1 MSNLEVSPPPRIAAP
16 SPAGRKRFRST
27 ARAASAALLA
37 LVSVVSCLSLGVANE
52 FAVYGLNLDMPR
64 RTGDAVTW
72 QLLVDVPNAADPVSS
87 QRIVLKPGAR
97 AYGVFEKARW
107 TDRAPELLQAL
118 LIEGFEDSGRVI
130 GVGRMSSSVGGD
142 IALIGELRAFE
153 AEYPD
158 EGQPF
163 ARITFSAKL
172 VHYSSSR
179 VLTARVFEQR
189 VPSEGRDLPSVVAAF
204 EQGVNAMV
212 PEVVDWALSAGDANW
227 QAAYPERR

>member
-1 MSNLEVSPPPRIAAP
+1 MTKHGVSPII
-16 SPAGRKRFRST
+16 
-27 ARAASAALLA
+27 ARAPGVRRTRFGLPVDALLMALLA
-37 LVSVVSCLSLGVANE
+37 AVSLTSCLSLGNANE
-52 FAVYGLNLDMPR
+52 FAVYGLNLEMPK
-64 RTGDAVTW
+64 RTGPAVTW
-72 QLLVDVPNAADPVSS
+72 QLLVDVPSAADPVSS

-118 LIEGFEDSGRVI
+118 LIEGFEDSTRVI

-153 AEYPD
+153 AEFPD
-158 EGQPF
+158 EGQAF
-163 ARITFSAKL
+163 AHIVYSAKL

-189 VPSEGRDLPSVVAAF
+189 VPTGGRDLPSVVEAF
-204 EQGVNAMV
+204 ERGVNAMV
-212 PEVVDWALSAGDANW
+212 PEIVDWSLTAGDANW
-227 QAAYPERR
+227 QAAFPQQR

>member
-1 MSNLEVSPPPRIAAP
+1 MKKNGALRPPLAAGLPIKACLLVAIAALVL
-16 SPAGRKRFRST
+16 T
-27 ARAASAALLA
+27 A
-37 LVSVVSCLSLGVANE
+37 CLELGGTRE
-52 FAVYGLNLDMPR
+52 FAVYGLNLDMQKRSGP
-64 RTGDAVTW
+64 AVTW
-72 QLLVDVPNAADPVSS
+72 QLLVDVPNAAEPVAS

-118 LIEGFEDSGRVI
+118 LIEGFEDSSRVI

-153 AEYPD
+153 AEFPD
-158 EGQPF
+158 QGQAY

-179 VLTARVFEQR
+179 VLTARVF
-189 VPSEGRDLPSVVAAF
+189 
-204 EQGVNAMV
+204 
-212 PEVVDWALSAGDANW
+212 
-227 QAAYPERR
+227 